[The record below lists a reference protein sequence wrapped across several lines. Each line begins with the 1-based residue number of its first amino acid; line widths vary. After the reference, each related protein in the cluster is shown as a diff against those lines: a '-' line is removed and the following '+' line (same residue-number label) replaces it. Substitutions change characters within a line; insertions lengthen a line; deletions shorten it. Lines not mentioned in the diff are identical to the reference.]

1 MNQPE
6 VEHGLISTHAPLQIR
21 AGNVV
26 RAGNGGDG
34 RREDEHGGTERWG
47 NGG

>member
-6 VEHGLISTHAPLQIR
+6 VEHGLISTHTPLQIQ

-26 RAGNGGDG
+26 GAGNGGDG
-34 RREDEHGGTERWG
+34 RGEDEHGGTEGRG
-47 NGG
+47 NGR